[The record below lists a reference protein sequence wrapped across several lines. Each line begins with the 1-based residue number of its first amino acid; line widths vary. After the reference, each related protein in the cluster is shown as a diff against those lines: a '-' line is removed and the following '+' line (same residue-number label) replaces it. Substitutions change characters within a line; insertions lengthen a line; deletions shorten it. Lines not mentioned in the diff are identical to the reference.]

1 MSVEFIKLFKW
12 KVARK
17 RKWSCM
23 KKVKVKSLKG
33 NEILAL
39 PIVTDGGTV
48 LIHADV
54 ELKPE
59 LINRAI
65 RLGIKSLYIKDYPEE
80 VINKENY
87 NHIVISSED
96 DYDDVY
102 NEGQDVSDS
111 ECADVKNEKKTEYN
125 NKYIEN
131 HIYKVEE
138 TAINSRTIIKNVLEK
153 HIYRHNSDLK
163 IIGEQAEKIIESV
176 IEEPEV
182 ITNITEMRNIST
194 DMYTHCINVCALS
207 TIMAL
212 RLKMSEKQVRN
223 ISIGAILHDIGLRYI
238 KVPYMNTNETYM
250 NVKDALEYKKHTIFG
265 YSSLQDEG
273 WIPDIAKEI
282 ILLHHERIDGKGYPF
297 QHKGDKIKTEVKLVS
312 LCDDFESLI
321 SGVGSPK
328 LKIYE
333 AIEYIKAN
341 QGIKYDA
348 TITDILLQSVAVYPV
363 GLNVITSEGE
373 MGVVVRQNHK
383 FTDRPVI
390 RMLKHADGSQY
401 KDDVEKDLMEYLTL
415 FIVDTE

>member
-1 MSVEFIKLFKW
+1 
-12 KVARK
+12 
-17 RKWSCM
+17 M

-54 ELKPE
+54 EFKPE

-182 ITNITEMRNIST
+182 ITNIIEMRNIST

-348 TITDILLQSVAVYPV
+348 TITDKLLESVAVYPV
-363 GLNVITSEGE
+363 GINVITSEGE

>member
-1 MSVEFIKLFKW
+1 
-12 KVARK
+12 
-17 RKWSCM
+17 M

-111 ECADVKNEKKTEYN
+111 ECDDVKNEKKTEYN

-163 IIGEQAEKIIESV
+163 VIGEQAEKIIESV

-321 SGVGSPK
+321 SGVGSTK

-348 TITDILLQSVAVYPV
+348 TITDKLLESVAVYPV
-363 GLNVITSEGE
+363 GINVITSEGE

-390 RMLKHADGSQY
+390 KMLKHADGSQY
-401 KDDVEKDLMEYLTL
+401 KDDVEKDLMKYLTL

>member
-1 MSVEFIKLFKW
+1 
-12 KVARK
+12 
-17 RKWSCM
+17 M

-111 ECADVKNEKKTEYN
+111 ECADVKNGKKTEYN

-348 TITDILLQSVAVYPV
+348 TITDKLLESVAVYPV
-363 GLNVITSEGE
+363 GINVITSEGE

>member
-1 MSVEFIKLFKW
+1 
-12 KVARK
+12 
-17 RKWSCM
+17 M

-321 SGVGSPK
+321 SGFGSPN

-348 TITDILLQSVAVYPV
+348 TITDKLLESVAVYPV
-363 GLNVITSEGE
+363 GINVITSEGE

>member
-1 MSVEFIKLFKW
+1 
-12 KVARK
+12 
-17 RKWSCM
+17 M

-102 NEGQDVSDS
+102 NEGQDDADS
-111 ECADVKNEKKTEYN
+111 ECADVKNEKKTDYN
-125 NKYIEN
+125 NKYTEN

-138 TAINSRTIIKNVLEK
+138 TAINSRTVIKNVLEK

-163 IIGEQAEKIIESV
+163 VIGEQAEKIIESV

-348 TITDILLQSVAVYPV
+348 TITDKLLESVAVYPV
-363 GLNVITSEGE
+363 GINVITSEGE

-390 RMLKHADGSQY
+390 KMLKHADGSQY
-401 KDDVEKDLMEYLTL
+401 NDDVEKDLMEYLTL

>member
-1 MSVEFIKLFKW
+1 
-12 KVARK
+12 
-17 RKWSCM
+17 M
-23 KKVKVKSLKG
+23 KKVNVKSLKG

-348 TITDILLQSVAVYPV
+348 TITDKLLESVAVYPV
-363 GLNVITSEGE
+363 GINVITSEGE

>member
-1 MSVEFIKLFKW
+1 
-12 KVARK
+12 
-17 RKWSCM
+17 M

-96 DYDDVY
+96 DYNDVY

-348 TITDILLQSVAVYPV
+348 RITDKLIESVAVYPV
-363 GLNVITSEGE
+363 GINVITSEGE

>member
-1 MSVEFIKLFKW
+1 
-12 KVARK
+12 
-17 RKWSCM
+17 M

-111 ECADVKNEKKTEYN
+111 ECADEKNEKKTEYN

-348 TITDILLQSVAVYPV
+348 TITDKLLESVAVYPV
-363 GLNVITSEGE
+363 GINVITSEGE

>member
-1 MSVEFIKLFKW
+1 
-12 KVARK
+12 
-17 RKWSCM
+17 M

-321 SGVGSPK
+321 SGVGSTK

-348 TITDILLQSVAVYPV
+348 TITDKLLESVAVYPV
-363 GLNVITSEGE
+363 GINVITSEGE

-390 RMLKHADGSQY
+390 KMLKHADGSQY
-401 KDDVEKDLMEYLTL
+401 KDDVEKDLMKYLTL
-415 FIVDTE
+415 FIVDAE

>member
-1 MSVEFIKLFKW
+1 
-12 KVARK
+12 
-17 RKWSCM
+17 M

-138 TAINSRTIIKNVLEK
+138 TAINSRTIIKDVLEK

-163 IIGEQAEKIIESV
+163 VIGEQAEKIIESV

-321 SGVGSPK
+321 SGVGSTK

-348 TITDILLQSVAVYPV
+348 TITDKLLESVAVYPV
-363 GLNVITSEGE
+363 GINVITSEGE

-390 RMLKHADGSQY
+390 KMLKHADGFPY
-401 KDDVEKDLMEYLTL
+401 NDDVEKDLMKYLTL

>member
-1 MSVEFIKLFKW
+1 
-12 KVARK
+12 
-17 RKWSCM
+17 M

-138 TAINSRTIIKNVLEK
+138 TAINSRTIIKDVLEK

-163 IIGEQAEKIIESV
+163 VIGEQAEKIIESV

-297 QHKGDKIKTEVKLVS
+297 QHNGDKIKTEVKLVS

-321 SGVGSPK
+321 SGVGSTK

-348 TITDILLQSVAVYPV
+348 TITDKLLESVAVYPV
-363 GLNVITSEGE
+363 GINVITSEGE

-390 RMLKHADGSQY
+390 KMLKHADGSQY
-401 KDDVEKDLMEYLTL
+401 KDDVEKDLMKYLTL

>member
-1 MSVEFIKLFKW
+1 
-12 KVARK
+12 
-17 RKWSCM
+17 M

-111 ECADVKNEKKTEYN
+111 ECDDVKNEKKTEYN

-348 TITDILLQSVAVYPV
+348 TITDKLLESVAVYPV
-363 GLNVITSEGE
+363 GINVITSEGE